1 MKESNLYLGLDV
13 HAESIATAVV
23 AEEGTERNLGSIA
36 NSRKLLKK
44 ARPLERLQ
52 AVYEAG
58 PTGYALYWEYTAAVI
73 AFQSSAASTHC
84 LSNF

>member
-1 MKESNLYLGLDV
+1 M

-23 AEEGTERNLGSIA
+23 AEDGTERNLGSI
-36 NSRKLLKK
+36 RKLLKK

-52 AVYEAG
+52 AMYEAG
-58 PTGYALYWEYTAAVI
+58 STGYALYWEYTAAVI